1 MPRIH
6 VIVIVVGFVYL
17 IWRCYYFQQLLAMC
31 EDFQQSQL
39 EHQEINPLVKIVERA
54 PSRSQVSHC
63 TREDGDMC
71 VPPLYTYATKYRIA
85 EKNRLIACAVEKNFS
100 TMLTAILCYLFD
112 ERRFLESKRNLTTEV
127 YHQRFC
133 ASKNEYSSLTEIE
146 AKVTSSLHDWQ
157 KIAVVRDP
165 LEKFASGFADKCL
178 REQTWKKFPN
188 RCNKC
193 KTNLKCFMERQY
205 ARLLKRATGVHS
217 PVNFDD
223 DHFSPQNWRCEFS
236 THLHDFQILHFD
248 SSRPSGFTD
257 SLLAVLK
264 KNNVT
269 ERAMHFIKSS
279 IESKRTSHS
288 TKDTV
293 EHNETRRAILS
304 NPHLLDLLIRMYY
317 YDYVLFGY
325 RIPAVQTETN
335 KQ

>member
-1 MPRIH
+1 MAI
-6 VIVIVVGFVYL
+6 
-17 IWRCYYFQQLLAMC
+17 
-31 EDFQQSQL
+31 D
-39 EHQEINPLVKIVERA
+39 VK
-54 PSRSQVSHC
+54 
-63 TREDGDMC
+63 
-71 VPPLYTYATKYRIA
+71 IA

-157 KIAVVRDP
+157 KIAV
-165 LEKFASGFADKCL
+165 
-178 REQTWKKFPN
+178 
-188 RCNKC
+188 
-193 KTNLKCFMERQY
+193 NLKCFMERQY

-264 KNNVT
+264 KNNADVIT
-269 ERAMHFIKSS
+269 LIAQGREEGQEEMQKGQSMLAKNRLKLNV
-279 IESKRTSHS
+279 K
-288 TKDTV
+288 K
-293 EHNETRRAILS
+293 
-304 NPHLLDLLIRMYY
+304 LDL
-317 YDYVLFGY
+317 
-325 RIPAVQTETN
+325 PNWEEQAEAAVE
-335 KQ
+335 